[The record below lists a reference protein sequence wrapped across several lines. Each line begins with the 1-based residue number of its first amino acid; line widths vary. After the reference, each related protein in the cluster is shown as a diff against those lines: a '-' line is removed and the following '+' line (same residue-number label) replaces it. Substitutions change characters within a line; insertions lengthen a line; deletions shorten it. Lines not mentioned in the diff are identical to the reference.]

1 MSASPCNSLSA
12 DELEADSELG
22 LGESVDILSQEARF
36 TPWSKSKTRRR
47 EMPASRAEGVE
58 HMSTSDA
65 TVVPST
71 IDVPYQT
78 SMPWEALKSDAVA
91 RCEYWSLQALL
102 VVERRPCT
110 VTWTVWL
117 PW

>member
-1 MSASPCNSLSA
+1 M
-12 DELEADSELG
+12 EAGSELG
-22 LGESVDILSQEARF
+22 LGESGDASSQVVRF

-91 RCEYWSLQALL
+91 RCEYWSLQALR

>member
-22 LGESVDILSQEARF
+22 LGESVDILSQETRF

-47 EMPASRAEGVE
+47 EMPASLAGGVE
-58 HMSTSDA
+58 HVSTSEP

-71 IDVPYQT
+71 IDLPYQT
-78 SMPWEALKSDAVA
+78 SVPWDALKSDAVA
-91 RCEYWSLQALL
+91 RCEY
-102 VVERRPCT
+102 
-110 VTWTVWL
+110 
-117 PW
+117 